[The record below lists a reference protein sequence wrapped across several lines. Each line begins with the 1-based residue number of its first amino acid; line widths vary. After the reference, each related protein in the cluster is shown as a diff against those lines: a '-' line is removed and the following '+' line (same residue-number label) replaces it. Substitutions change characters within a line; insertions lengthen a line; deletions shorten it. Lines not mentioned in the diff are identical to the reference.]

1 MARPMPPWSLECRM
15 AWACYGTAGC
25 QDEWLREGIWWE
37 PQRGAM
43 VQQKGSGM
51 KTRRILPFTPRVT
64 VRDDSSGK

>member
-1 MARPMPPWSLECRM
+1 
-15 AWACYGTAGC
+15 
-25 QDEWLREGIWWE
+25 
-37 PQRGAM
+37 M